1 MADTEAKPAEEG
13 TKQAEARPEPDPV
26 RRVTLW
32 VLGIAVLLF
41 VWYLAADRLTPY
53 THQARVRGYVV
64 PLAPQV
70 SGVLTDVSVGIN
82 QLVAKGEV
90 LARIDQS
97 SYELAVRKA
106 EADLVQAGQSIG
118 AGTEGIAAAQA
129 RVTEAKTKL
138 AYDQRDAERTFEL
151 ERHGVAPKKDADRSR
166 TRIERS
172 RAEVTRAEAE
182 LEQAKAELG
191 DSGVENPQIQAAI
204 TALEVAR
211 LDLERATLRAP
222 TDGVVLNVKIDTG
235 HYAQVGQRLMTFV
248 STSDVWVE
256 AFLRENSIGNVK
268 PGDRVELALD
278 VAPGDVFPG
287 VVSSTGYGVQ
297 WDKTQPGG
305 LPEIPGARGWLRDP
319 QRFPVV
325 IHFADD
331 TTKGLRREGGQ
342 AEVLIYTGGNWL
354 LNGIGWLWIR
364 VASLFSYVY

>member
-1 MADTEAKPAEEG
+1 MADAEARPSDEG
-13 TKQAEARPEPDPV
+13 TKQEEAQPQSDPV

-32 VLGIAVLLF
+32 VLALALF
-41 VWYLAADRLTPY
+41 LFIWYLAADRFTPY

-70 SGVLTDVSVGIN
+70 SGVLTEVNVGIN
-82 QLVAKGEV
+82 QIVAKGDV
-90 LARIDQS
+90 LALIDRS

-106 EADLVQAGQSIG
+106 EADLEQAGQNIG

-129 RVTEAKTKL
+129 RVTEAKTQL
-138 AYDQRDAERTFEL
+138 AFDRRDAERTFEL

-172 RAEVTRAEAE
+172 QAEVARAEAE
-182 LEQAKAELG
+182 LQQAKAELG

-204 TALEVAR
+204 TGLEQAR
-211 LDLERATLRAP
+211 LDLARATLRAP

-235 HYAQVGQRLMTFV
+235 QYAQVGQRLMTFV
-248 STSDVWVE
+248 STSDVWIE
-256 AFLRENSIGNVK
+256 AFLRENSLGNVK
-268 PGDRVELALD
+268 PGDPVELALD
-278 VAPGDVFPG
+278 VAPGRVFQG

-325 IHFADD
+325 IRFADD
-331 TTKGLRREGGQ
+331 TSKGLRREGGQ
-342 AEVLIYTGGNWL
+342 AEVIIYTGGNGL

-364 VASLFSYVY
+364 LASLFSYAY